1 MSAEIVLQQMII
13 IFLLIMTGY
22 IVYKRG
28 IIQNNV
34 AKGISALVVNV
45 CNPALLIRSAF
56 DHDASITYDKI
67 LYAVVGG
74 AVLYAVLILA
84 SLFLPKP
91 LKKGDYRLTRAMY
104 ETAQDNCLPTPKE
117 DIDRALD
124 EWETKFNNGL
134 RGD

>member
-1 MSAEIVLQQMII
+1 MI
-13 IFLLIMTGY
+13 
-22 IVYKRG
+22 YKETVEKYK
-28 IIQNNV
+28 NEKE
-34 AKGISALVVNV
+34 A
-45 CNPALLIRSAF
+45 
-56 DHDASITYDKI
+56 
-67 LYAVVGG
+67 
-74 AVLYAVLILA
+74 ILA
-84 SLFLPKP
+84 